1 LSHLNF
7 YNLTLFLIWLG
18 VAIFYPAIIS
28 IYGKL
33 PLFIGFAGLIFI
45 KGLQKDNT
53 LYILFSLIYMFSL
66 EINLSLP
73 LFLIPLSAIFYYY
86 FFLDKL
92 RIIYHCNLC
101 INIITVISINLIYLF
116 LLTIY
121 DIISSQSSIS
131 YDSFIISTI
140 IFDILA
146 AVIVQDEI

>member
-1 LSHLNF
+1 LSWKLSNIIF
-7 YNLTLFLIWLG
+7 FFLWLA
-18 VAIFYPAIIS
+18 VAFLYPAIIS

-45 KGLQKDNT
+45 KGIQKENT
-53 LYILFSLIYMFSL
+53 IYILFSLLYIFSL

-73 LFLIPLSAIFYYY
+73 LFLIILSAIFYYY

-146 AVIVQDEI
+146 AVIVKDEI